1 MKAQNNTQKTV
12 KNQVRKM
19 VLVGLALVFMLVLN
33 SWSVKALNL
42 KEQFLPTYN
51 YSKMAMFKNKQLSE
65 SKTMD
70 LANPAIIAEVKR
82 PFNSSKPNIMGDPEV
97 ELEIEIKIESTLQIE
112 EYNAR
117 EFVNLELDDEIQ
129 NWMNSTIETTMEVV
143 DAALTLQIKEYN
155 AREFVDLELDNE
167 IQNWMNSTIKTTMEV
182 VDAESEFQ
190 IQGYNANEFVDAE
203 IALEIE
209 NWMTNKSIIITIF
222 K

>member
-12 KNQVRKM
+12 KNQVSKM

-70 LANPAIIAEVKR
+70 LANPAINAEVKR
-82 PFNSSKPNIMGDPEV
+82 PSNSSKPNIMGDPEV
-97 ELEIEIKIESTLQIE
+97 ELEIEIEIESTLQIE

-143 DAALTLQIKEYN
+143 NAALTLQIKEYN

-167 IQNWMNSTIKTTMEV
+167 IQNWMNSTIETTMEV

-209 NWMTNKSIIITIF
+209 NWMQINQ
-222 K
+222 

>member
-12 KNQVRKM
+12 KNQVSKM
-19 VLVGLALVFMLVLN
+19 VLVGLALVFLLVLN

-51 YSKMAMFKNKQLSE
+51 YGKMAMFKNKQLSE
-65 SKTMD
+65 SKTID
-70 LANPAIIAEVKR
+70 LANPAINAEVKR
-82 PFNSSKPNIMGDPEV
+82 PSNSSKPNIMGDPEV
-97 ELEIEIKIESTLQIE
+97 ELEIEIESTLQIE

-117 EFVNLELDDEIQ
+117 EFVDLESDDEIE
-129 NWMNSTIETTMEVV
+129 NWMNSTIE
-143 DAALTLQIKEYN
+143 
-155 AREFVDLELDNE
+155 
-167 IQNWMNSTIKTTMEV
+167 TTMEV

>member
-12 KNQVRKM
+12 KNQVSKM

-70 LANPAIIAEVKR
+70 LANPAINAEVKR
-82 PFNSSKPNIMGDPEV
+82 LSNSSKPNIMGDPEF
-97 ELEIEIKIESTLQIE
+97 ELEIEIESTLQIE

-143 DAALTLQIKEYN
+143 DAALTLQIEEYN

-209 NWMTNKSIIITIF
+209 NWMQINQ
-222 K
+222 

>member
-12 KNQVRKM
+12 KNQVSKM

-70 LANPAIIAEVKR
+70 LANPAINAEVKR
-82 PFNSSKPNIMGDPEV
+82 PSNSSKPNIMGDPEV
-97 ELEIEIKIESTLQIE
+97 ELEIEIESTLQIE

-143 DAALTLQIKEYN
+143 DA
-155 AREFVDLELDNE
+155 
-167 IQNWMNSTIKTTMEV
+167 
-182 VDAESEFQ
+182 ESEFQ

-209 NWMTNKSIIITIF
+209 NWMTNKSEIITIF

>member
-12 KNQVRKM
+12 KNQVSKM
-19 VLVGLALVFMLVLN
+19 VLVGLALVFLLVLN

-70 LANPAIIAEVKR
+70 LANPAINAEVKR
-82 PFNSSKPNIMGDPEV
+82 PSNSSKPNIMGDPEF
-97 ELEIEIKIESTLQIE
+97 ELEIEIESTLQIE
-112 EYNAR
+112 
-117 EFVNLELDDEIQ
+117 
-129 NWMNSTIETTMEVV
+129 
-143 DAALTLQIKEYN
+143 EYN

-167 IQNWMNSTIKTTMEV
+167 IQNWMNSTIETTMEV

>member
-12 KNQVRKM
+12 KNQVSKM
-19 VLVGLALVFMLVLN
+19 VLVGLALVFLLVLN

-51 YSKMAMFKNKQLSE
+51 YGKMAMFKNKQLSE

-70 LANPAIIAEVKR
+70 LANPAINAEVKR
-82 PFNSSKPNIMGDPEV
+82 PSNSSKPNIMGDPEV
-97 ELEIEIKIESTLQIE
+97 ELEIESTLQIE

-117 EFVNLELDDEIQ
+117 EFVDLELDDEIQ
-129 NWMNSTIETTMEVV
+129 NWMNSTIE
-143 DAALTLQIKEYN
+143 
-155 AREFVDLELDNE
+155 
-167 IQNWMNSTIKTTMEV
+167 TTMEV